1 MDVTA
6 RFASL
11 VGDAGTEPPLD
22 VAALLIAAHVHA
34 DLDIEHWTR
43 RLDALA
49 AACDAPDFDG
59 VRRLLFAVEGF
70 RGNVERYDDPANSF
84 LDDVLER
91 RLGIPITLA
100 VVMLEV
106 ARRLAVPAAGVG
118 MPGHFLVGDPERP
131 GSFCDVFAGGTML
144 DVGECEAIFRRAV
157 GPAHRFEPVM
167 LAPVASRSI
176 LARMLANL
184 ERSPLAADP
193 VHAAW
198 MATLHLSIAGLP
210 VADRVRLAL
219 RLGQLGDITRAADTL
234 EILADEVP
242 GDAAPRLRG
251 EVRALRARL
260 N

>member
-1 MDVTA
+1 MDVTG

-11 VGDAGTEPPLD
+11 VGDAKQEPPLD
-22 VAALLIAAHVHA
+22 RAALLIAAHVHA
-34 DLDIEHWTR
+34 NLDLDQWLG
-43 RLDALA
+43 RLDTLA
-49 AACDAPDFDG
+49 AACDAADFDS

-91 RLGIPITLA
+91 RLGIPISLA

-106 ARRLAVPAAGVG
+106 ARRLDVPAVGVG
-118 MPGHFLVGDPERP
+118 MPGHFLVGDPESP
-131 GSFCDVFAGGTML
+131 GRFCDVFAGGAIL
-144 DVGECEAIFRRAV
+144 DDDECAAIFRRAV
-157 GPAHRFEPVM
+157 GANHAFEPSM
-167 LAPVASRSI
+167 LAPVRPRQI

-193 VHAAW
+193 VHATW

-210 VADRVRLAL
+210 APERVVVAR
-219 RLGQLGDITRAADTL
+219 RLGQLGNITNAADAL
-234 EILADEVP
+234 DQLADEIP
-242 GDAAPRLRG
+242 GDVAPRLRG
-251 EVRALRARL
+251 EARSLRARL